1 MRRGCG
7 RLEVMARRERIT
19 VSSRDRDVP
28 RTKGGLKKLV
38 SCIGEYKATSIWTSV
53 LVALEVV
60 FEVFIPLVM
69 AQIVNVGMSADNSGK
84 FTFMLELGKSSTPVF
99 TMTNRVSFIVV
110 CGALMIAMAIIS
122 LLCGVLSGKFAAT
135 ASAGFAS
142 NLRQKLFYKVENFS
156 FANLDRF
163 NTASLV
169 TRLTTDV
176 TNMQNS
182 YMMIIRIMVRAPF
195 MLIMA
200 LCMAISISPDL
211 SVIFAITLPLLV
223 IMLIIGIKL
232 AFPRFEKML
241 HKYDDM
247 NEVEQENLIGIR
259 AVKAFVREDN
269 EIKKFKK
276 VSETVQKLQ
285 FSAEKIIVIAFPFMQ
300 LLVYACIIFIM
311 LFGGKD
317 IIDNGNGTRGVGLEM
332 GDLTAFL
339 SYVLQILMSLMML
352 AMTLMTI
359 VMSRASYA
367 RIVEVLDEKIDIEDK
382 PDATDESPA
391 DGSIDFDNVDFSY
404 SRSADVLNL
413 ENIDLHIKSGE
424 TIGIIGG
431 TGSAKSTLVQ
441 LIPRLYDVYDGAVR
455 VGGKDVRDYKIEN
468 LRGSVAM
475 VLQKNVLFS
484 GTIRENLLWG
494 NPDATQEQIEHAT
507 KAAQAHDFI
516 MSFPKGYETDLGQG
530 GVNVSGGQKQRLC
543 IARAL
548 LRHPKIMIMDDSTS
562 AVDTATDAAIRAGLK
577 KEFGYTTVLI
587 IAQRISSVQDADRIV
602 VMNDGRISAVG
613 THDELLETSE
623 IYREVFNSQQKGS
636 ADDEG
641 DILPAQSE
649 LTKGE
654 ICEDTASRADQNN
667 AEGGEQNG

>member
-1 MRRGCG
+1 MR
-7 RLEVMARRERIT
+7 EKT
-19 VSSRDRDVP
+19 KTP
-28 RTKGGLKKLV
+28 RAKGGLKKLAP
-38 SCIGEYKATSIWTSV
+38 CIGEYKSVSIWTSV
-53 LVALEVV
+53 LVALEVL

-69 AQIVNVGMSADNSGK
+69 AQLVNVGMAEGSVSD
-84 FTFMLELGKSSTPVF
+84 FVFRLQLGKLDVPVF
-99 TMTNRVSFIVV
+99 TMHNRVNFIVT
-110 CGALMIAMAIIS
+110 CGAIMVVMAIIS
-122 LLCGVLSGKFAAT
+122 LVCGTFSGKFAAT
-135 ASAGFAS
+135 AASGFAS
-142 NLRQKLFYKVENFS
+142 NLRQKLYYKVEDFS
-156 FANLDRF
+156 FLNLDRF

-182 YMMIIRIMVRAPF
+182 YMMIIRVLVRAPF

-211 SVIFAITLPLLV
+211 SVIFAITLPLL
-223 IMLIIGIKL
+223 IIGLLIGVRF

-259 AVKAFVREDN
+259 AVKAFVREDY

-300 LLVYACIIFIM
+300 ILVYACITFIL

-317 IIDNGNGTRGVGLEM
+317 IIDGHNGTLDNGLTV

-339 SYVLQILMSLMML
+339 SYVMQILMSLMMV
-352 AMTLMTI
+352 AMIFMTI
-359 VMSRASYA
+359 VMSRASMD
-367 RIVEVLDEKIDIEDK
+367 RIVEVLDEKIDITDGENALDAK
-382 PDATDESPA
+382 PENGA
-391 DGSIDFDNVDFSY
+391 IDFDNVDFSY
-404 SRSADVLNL
+404 SKSSDVLNL

-441 LIPRLYDVYDGAVR
+441 LIPRLYDVLDGSVK
-455 VGGKDVRDYKIEN
+455 VGGVDVRDYKIDN
-468 LRGSVAM
+468 LRGAIGM

-494 NPDATQEQIEHAT
+494 NQNATQEEIEHAA

-516 MSFPKGYETDLGQG
+516 MSFPKGYDTWLEQG

-548 LRHPKIMIMDDSTS
+548 LRHPKIMILDDSTS

-577 KEFGYTTVLI
+577 KEFGDTTVLI
-587 IAQRISSVQDADRIV
+587 IAQRISSVEDADRII
-602 VMNDGRISAVG
+602 VMNDGKISAIG
-613 THDELLETSE
+613 THDELMKSSE
-623 IYREVFNSQQKGS
+623 IYRDVCNSQKKGS
-636 ADDEG
+636 ADEDGVPATKDVSMTGAQDEFVQTPDAQKTG
-641 DILPAQSE
+641 DANDE
-649 LTKGE
+649 
-654 ICEDTASRADQNN
+654 
-667 AEGGEQNG
+667 EGGDFNG